1 MITPPKKARMLSALK
16 AYRKRYITD
25 ELADLDE
32 SGTRL
37 MINDFLT
44 DILGYQS
51 LEEIKTEYMIR
62 GTYADYVVQTKG
74 TRHFLVE
81 VKALSF
87 NLSDKHL
94 RQAVNY
100 GANEGIEWALLTNG
114 RSFELYK
121 IIFEKPINYK
131 KVFGFELDD
140 QRKLKEIVEGLQYL
154 HRDAVNKKSLNE
166 LWNKHAALDP
176 LTLGGL
182 LYLDPIFNSI
192 KRELKRNFKCK
203 FDDGDIRD
211 ALGVLI
217 SNANDPEKIRT
228 FRARRTRKNI
238 IEPVRTIVAALP
250 EAQEAPGEGGSV
262 GVN

>member
-1 MITPPKKARMLSALK
+1 MLATLK
-16 AYRKRYITD
+16 AYRKRYITE

-114 RSFELYK
+114 RSFELYR
-121 IIFEKPINYK
+121 IIFEKPIDYK
-131 KVFGFELDD
+131 KVMEFDLGDAASLKKIVDD
-140 QRKLKEIVEGLQYL
+140 LQFL
-154 HRDAVNKKSLNE
+154 HKDAVNKKSLDE
-166 LWNKHAALDP
+166 LWNKHSALDP
-176 LTLGGL
+176 HTLAGI

-192 KRELKRNFKCK
+192 KRELKRKFKCK
-203 FDDGDIRD
+203 FDDDDVRD

-217 SNANDPEKIRT
+217 ANANDPEKIRT
-228 FRARRTRKNI
+228 FRSRRLRKSI
-238 IEPVRTIVAALP
+238 VEPVRAIVSELP
-250 EAQEAPGEGGSV
+250 KAQEAPGEGG
-262 GVN
+262 GVEVDS